1 MALAY
6 SIALSKGEAAPL
18 KTTVIIVR
26 HGQSTSNASRV
37 IQGHHDKAVLT
48 KLGEQ
53 QAHKVGETLSGLAI
67 DAVYASPLK
76 RAQRTC
82 EIVVKTMEQAGNAV
96 PDIQLIDQIKEIN
109 LPLWES
115 KSFDEV
121 EANYPEMY
129 LAWRTLPNE
138 FVMPVPNT
146 DGTTTDFYPVR
157 DIWERATLV
166 WQTILDK
173 HAGQTILLVGHS
185 AINRALVGAAI
196 GLRPEHLNSM
206 GQDNCAINVLN
217 FVGRWQ
223 GDGASVQLE
232 SLNVTS
238 HLGQPIPQRRS
249 RFKGPRFLLVRHG
262 ETNWNRDGRFQGKID
277 IPLNDNGHRQAA
289 QAGEFLKAVKID
301 AAVSSSML
309 RPKETAEGILQ
320 HHPSVNLETTE
331 QLWEIGHGEWEGM
344 LETEIEA
351 GYPGMLGQWQS
362 NPETVQMPAG
372 ENLDDVWARAKKGW
386 GDIVSAYSE
395 GINNWE
401 TPPTVMVV
409 AHDAINKAIL
419 CQLFGL
425 GPEKFWQFKQGNGA
439 VSVIDY
445 HGGPDSMPVLS
456 AANIT
461 THLSGSIFDKTAAG
475 AL

>member
-1 MALAY
+1 M
-6 SIALSKGEAAPL
+6 

-48 KLGEQ
+48 ELGEQ
-53 QAHKVGETLSGLAI
+53 QAQKVGKTLSGLAI

-76 RAQRTC
+76 RARRTC
-82 EIVVKTMEQAGNAV
+82 EIIAETLGQAGNTV
-96 PDIQLIDQIKEIN
+96 PEIQLTDQIKEIN

-121 EANYPEMY
+121 EANYQEMY
-129 LAWRTLPNE
+129 IAWRTLPNE
-138 FVMPVPNT
+138 FVMPLPNE

-157 DIWERATLV
+157 DIWERAALF
-166 WQTILDK
+166 WQTVLSK
-173 HAGQTILLVGHS
+173 HSGQTILLVGHS
-185 AINRALVGAAI
+185 AINRALIGSAI
-196 GLRPEHLNSM
+196 GLGPESLNSM

-217 FVGRWQ
+217 FVGDWQ
-223 GDGASVQLE
+223 ADEAASVQTASVQAASVQLE
-232 SLNVTS
+232 SLNLTS

-249 RFKGPRFLLVRHG
+249 RFKGIRLLLVRHG
-262 ETNWNRDGRFQGKID
+262 ETDWNRDGRFQGKID
-277 IPLNDNGHRQAA
+277 IPLNENGHRQAA

-301 AAVSSSML
+301 VAVSSSML
-309 RPKETAEGILQ
+309 RPKETAEAILQ
-320 HHPSVNLETTE
+320 HHPGIDLETTE

-344 LETEIEA
+344 LEAEIEA
-351 GYPGMLGQWQS
+351 GYPGMLSQWQS
-362 NPETVQMPAG
+362 SPETVQMPAG
-372 ENLDDVWARAKKGW
+372 ENLNDVWARAKKGW
-386 GDIVSAYSE
+386 GDIVATYSE
-395 GINNWE
+395 GIDDWE

-445 HGGPDSMPVLS
+445 HAGPDSVPVLS

-461 THLSGSIFDKTAAG
+461 THLSGSIFDQTAAG

>member
-1 MALAY
+1 
-6 SIALSKGEAAPL
+6 L

-48 KLGEQ
+48 ELGKQ
-53 QAHKVGETLSGLAI
+53 QAHQVGKTLSGLTL
-67 DAVYASPLK
+67 DAVYTSPLK
-76 RAQRTC
+76 RAQHTC
-82 EIVVKTMEQAGNAV
+82 EIIVETMKQTGNAL
-96 PDIQLIDQIKEIN
+96 PKIQIADLIKEIN

-121 EANYPEMY
+121 EANYQEMY
-129 LAWRTLPNE
+129 QAWRTLPNE
-138 FVMPVPNT
+138 FVMPLPNA

-157 DIWERATLV
+157 DMWERATLF
-166 WQTILDK
+166 WQTVLAK
-173 HAGQTILLVGHS
+173 HPGQTILLVGHS
-185 AINRALVGAAI
+185 AINRALLGAAI
-196 GLRPEHLNSM
+196 GLGPASLNSM

-217 FVGRWQ
+217 FISGQEGEV
-223 GDGASVQLE
+223 ASVQLE
-232 SLNVTS
+232 SLNLTS

-277 IPLNDNGHRQAA
+277 IPLNENGHRQAA
-289 QAGEFLKAVKID
+289 QAGEFLKTVSID

-320 HHPSVNLETTE
+320 HHPEVRLETTE

-351 GYPGMLGQWQS
+351 GYPGMLAQWQS
-362 NPETVQMPAG
+362 KPETVQMPAG
-372 ENLDDVWARAKKGW
+372 ENLEDVWARAKKGW
-386 GDIVSAYSE
+386 GDIVAAYSE
-395 GINNWE
+395 GTDYWD

-445 HGGPDSMPVLS
+445 HGGADSLPVLS